1 MGAGARFAG
10 KARVLALVPVLAAT
24 AVACGGDSEPTAE
37 ERKAAK
43 ARWVQ
48 RVDAA
53 CRKANDA
60 IAERGWPVDL
70 VDLDRLVVRGIDDA
84 QAAIREIAALEVPE
98 GAGPKPATFV
108 RELKALEPELGK
120 LSEASEDL
128 EPAALVK
135 AAEALKP
142 RLATAE
148 EAADDAGLSDCLSH
162 DERFFIPD
170 AVRAPVFAE
179 QLNKLDRSLLRRI
192 ERIDFEEAST
202 PGEFA
207 QAFSRYSEVI
217 DAAVAGIA
225 KLEPPQ
231 WAAAQTGTYQDAL
244 RDLQSVTQEFTALL
258 VADKGKAP
266 YELERSKYMRVQ
278 KKLNVAAKAEIKTRR
293 KMLRAVGAAP
303 TGRLPDEGEAV
314 EPDDEQIS

>member
-1 MGAGARFAG
+1 MAAGARFVG
-10 KARVLALVPVLAAT
+10 NARRWALTAALVPLLSAA
-24 AVACGGDSEPTAE
+24 ACGGDSEPTAE

-43 ARWVQ
+43 ARWIQ

-53 CRKANDA
+53 CRKANEA
-60 IAERGWPVDL
+60 IAARGFPVDL

-84 QAAIREIAALEVPE
+84 QAAIREISAISVPE
-98 GAGPKPATFV
+98 GAGPQPGTFI

-148 EAADDAGLSDCLSH
+148 KAADDAGLSDCLSH
-162 DERFFIPD
+162 DERFFVPD

-179 QLNKLDRSLLRRI
+179 QLNKLDRTLLRRI
-192 ERIDFEEAST
+192 ERIDFEEAGT

-207 QAFSRYSEVI
+207 QVFSRYSEVI
-217 DAAVAGIA
+217 DTAVEGIA

-231 WAAAQTGTYQDAL
+231 WAAAQTGEYQGAL

-258 VADKGKAP
+258 VEDKGKAP
-266 YELERSKYMRVQ
+266 YELDRADYVRAQ
-278 KKLNVAAKAEIKTRR
+278 RNLNVAANAEMKTRR

-303 TGRLPDEGEAV
+303 TGRVPDEDV
-314 EPDDEQIS
+314 DPDTEQIS

>member
-1 MGAGARFAG
+1 MAAGARFAG
-10 KARVLALVPVLAAT
+10 KARVLGLVAVLAAT
-24 AVACGGDSEPTAE
+24 AAACGGDSEPTAE

-43 ARWVQ
+43 ARWIQ

-53 CRKANDA
+53 CRKANEA
-60 IAERGWPVDL
+60 IADRGWPVDL

-84 QAAIREIAALEVPE
+84 QAAIREITALEVPE
-98 GAGPKPATFV
+98 GAGPKPGTFV

-120 LSEASEDL
+120 LSEASENL

-148 EAADDAGLSDCLSH
+148 KAADDAGLSDCLTH
-162 DERFFIPD
+162 DERFFVPD

-179 QLNKLDRSLLRRI
+179 QLHKLDRSLLRRI
-192 ERIDFEEAST
+192 ERIDFQDAST

-207 QAFSRYSEVI
+207 QAFGRYSEVI
-217 DAAVAGIA
+217 DTAVEGIS

-231 WAAAQTGTYQDAL
+231 WASAQTATYQDAL

-258 VADKGKAP
+258 VQDKGKSP
-266 YELERSKYMRVQ
+266 YELDRSTYVRVQ

-303 TGRLPDEGEAV
+303 TGRLPDDGEAV

>member
-1 MGAGARFAG
+1 MAAGARFVG
-10 KARVLALVPVLAAT
+10 KARRWALTAALVPLLSAA
-24 AVACGGDSEPTAE
+24 ACGGDSEPTAE

-43 ARWVQ
+43 ARWIQ

-53 CRKANDA
+53 CQKANEA
-60 IAERGWPVDL
+60 IAARGFPVDL

-84 QAAIREIAALEVPE
+84 QAAIREIRAISVPE
-98 GAGPKPATFV
+98 GAGPQPGTFI

-128 EPAALVK
+128 EPAAFVN

-148 EAADDAGLSDCLSH
+148 KAADDAGLSDCLSH
-162 DERFFIPD
+162 DERFFVPD

-179 QLNKLDRSLLRRI
+179 QLNKLDRTLLRRI
-192 ERIDFEEAST
+192 ERIDFEEAGT

-207 QAFSRYSEVI
+207 QVFSRYSEVI
-217 DAAVAGIA
+217 DTAVEGIA

-231 WAAAQTGTYQDAL
+231 WAAAQTGEYQDAL

-258 VADKGKAP
+258 VEDKRKAP
-266 YELERSKYMRVQ
+266 YELDRADYVRVQ
-278 KKLNVAAKAEIKTRR
+278 RKLNVAANAEIKTRR
-293 KMLRAVGAAP
+293 KMLRAVRAAP
-303 TGRLPDEGEAV
+303 TGRVPDEDV
-314 EPDDEQIS
+314 DPDTEQIS